1 MVAYIIGE
9 VEILKPD
16 EMGNYGAMVAAA
28 VEKFGGRYL
37 ARGSVPEVLEGSPG
51 HKFLLIEFRDKP
63 TAQAWFASPDY
74 AAAKQLRL
82 GKTNLRLL
90 LIEGRE

>member
-1 MVAYIIGE
+1 MVAYVIGE
-9 VEILKPD
+9 AEILKPE

-28 VEKFGGRYL
+28 VDKFGGRYL
-37 ARGSVPEVLEGSPG
+37 ARGSVPEVLEGAPG
-51 HKFLLIEFRDKP
+51 HKFLLIEFRDKQ
-63 TAQAWFASPDY
+63 TAQAWFASPEY
-74 AAAKQLRL
+74 AAAKKLRI